1 MLLITKQLSEETL
14 KRSRLKKKNRRN
26 KTLYIKQ
33 RNYSVSLLRKK
44 GEYYENLFIKNVND
58 NKLFWKSVKPL
69 LSDKSR
75 IRDRISISEE
85 YRWNSK

>member
-75 IRDRISISEE
+75 IRDRISISEK